1 MSEGGAYGA
10 NGASGDNGA
19 SGANEASGTNGA
31 NGKLQPQ
38 QPQQPQ
44 QLQQPQYSQQP
55 QQPQYP
61 HQPHQPQHPQ
71 QSQDSGQLPPP
82 EPFLK
87 KKGNYESLLV
97 FQKGE
102 CIYDITYYFAHHYF
116 VERKDR
122 TIDQVVQAA
131 RSGKQNIAEGC
142 AAGTT
147 SSETELR
154 LLGVARASMKEV
166 LEDYKDYLRTRGLTK
181 WHVNDPRTQK
191 TKAFCRKH
199 YNPADYTKDI
209 ERRSPEA
216 LCNIAITLIHQYD
229 VMMGRLL
236 DRLQKDFVEEGGIRE
251 QMTAARL
258 GYRNNQKNRI
268 AQLEAENNSLKAR
281 IAELE
286 AKLSSLPGLIALIFV
301 LASCSTDSEPGAVNE
316 EPSATLPQTAIAFGS
331 EIDEGQTVTRAT
343 SLKDKTTTFTV
354 YGFKNTDYDDDKG
367 AYTAYQTV
375 FPGYTVN
382 WKANSAGTSATNT
395 HDWEYIGQQ
404 LSGKTVQTIKFWDWG
419 AKAYRFCAVTGTVSG
434 MTVDHRDYEAYEI
447 TMTANGSSDAGIAA
461 TPYYSHLWFSTGA
474 YPDKPFGQPVQLE
487 FLKPFAKVRF
497 KFIFEDPN
505 DAKNTT
511 LTEKTFCP
519 TNGNTIKT
527 YAQITVSYPLTGS
540 AVKESF
546 AITSEPGGIPA
557 FTEDYYTE
565 EEVGKETINE
575 VEHVVSPYYDA
586 SETALEKEY
595 TVLPATNQGTYTLT
609 VSVNGE
615 PKPAVVPAEFMD
627 WKIGYLY
634 TYVFKVHVDL
644 SVSIDV
650 VQSAFTKW
658 NDHKTNHTVYNW

>member
-1 MSEGGAYGA
+1 MSEGGAYGT

-19 SGANEASGTNGA
+19 SGANGTNGA
-31 NGKLQPQ
+31 NGANEANGKL
-38 QPQQPQ
+38 
-44 QLQQPQYSQQP
+44 QPQYSQQP
-55 QQPQYP
+55 QQPQQPQYP
-61 HQPHQPQHPQ
+61 HQPQQPQHPQ

-131 RSGKQNIAEGC
+131 RSCKQNIAEGC

-258 GYRNNQKNRI
+258 GYRNNQKTRI

-286 AKLSSLPGLIALIFV
+286 AKLSSLIALIALIFT
-301 LASCSTDSEPGAVNE
+301 LASCSTDSEPSTEAASG
-316 EPSATLPQTAIAFGS
+316 EPNATLPQTAIAFGS

-343 SLKDKTTTFTV
+343 SLKDKATTFTV
-354 YGFKNTDYDDDKG
+354 YGFKNTEYDNG

-382 WKANSAGTSATNT
+382 WKANTAGTSTTNT
-395 HDWEYIGQQ
+395 HDWEYIGLQAPGQ
-404 LSGKTVQTIKFWDWG
+404 TVQTIKFWDWG
-419 AKAYRFCAVTGTVSG
+419 AKAYRFCAVTATDATESVVTIDDSYDACQL
-434 MTVDHRDYEAYEI
+434 TFSVDA
-447 TMTANGSSDAGIAA
+447 TNPSTA
-461 TPYYSHLWFSTGA
+461 PYYSHLWFSDGSD
-474 YPDKPFGQPVQLE
+474 PQKPFGKNVQLE
-487 FLKPFAKVRF
+487 FLQPLSRVRF
-497 KFIFEDPN
+497 MYKYVSAREGASMGKQSFKPSVDTEKIVRSGDV
-505 DAKNTT
+505 T
-511 LTEKTFCP
+511 LT
-519 TNGNTIKT
+519 
-527 YAQITVSYPLTGS
+527 YPLTGTETQ
-540 AVKESF
+540 ESMT
-546 AITSEPGGIPA
+546 IINGTSDLDDG
-557 FTEDYYTE
+557 FTEDYE
-565 EEVGKETINE
+565 PDQ
-575 VEHVVSPYYDA
+575 EHYPKDYSDKAPDGW
-586 SETALEKEY
+586 Y
-595 TVLPATNQGTYTLT
+595 TVLPNTAQGSYTLT
-609 VSVNGE
+609 VDVNSTT
-615 PKPAVVPAEFMD
+615 KWATVPGEFMQ
-627 WKIGYLY
+627 WKPGYQY
-634 TYVFKVHVDL
+634 TYVFK
-644 SVSIDV
+644 IDAEGGVEVGWVNYV
-650 VQSAFTKW
+650 VTPWSEPEWETER
-658 NDHKTNHTVYNW
+658 TVYNW

>member
-19 SGANEASGTNGA
+19 SGANEAYGANEA

-38 QPQQPQ
+38 YSQQPQQP
-44 QLQQPQYSQQP
+44 QQPQYSQQP
-55 QQPQYP
+55 QQP
-61 HQPHQPQHPQ
+61 HQPHHPQHPQ

-301 LASCSTDSEPGAVNE
+301 LASCSTDSEPGTEAASGKPN
-316 EPSATLPQTAIAFGS
+316 ATLPQTAIAFGS

-343 SLKDKTTTFTV
+343 SLKEKATTFTV
-354 YGFKNTDYDDDKG
+354 YGFKNTDYDTG
-367 AYTAYQTV
+367 SNSYTAYQTV

-382 WKANSAGTSATNT
+382 WKANSAGTSTTNT

-404 LSGKTVQTIKFWDWG
+404 ASGKTVQTIKFWDWG
-419 AKAYRFCAVTGTVSG
+419 AKAYRFFGVTATNATESVVTIDDSYQACQL
-434 MTVDHRDYEAYEI
+434 TFSVDA
-447 TMTANGSSDAGIAA
+447 TNPSTA
-461 TPYYSHLWFSTGA
+461 PYYSHLWFSDGSD
-474 YPDKPFGQPVQLE
+474 PQKPFGKNVQLE
-487 FLKPFAKVRF
+487 FLQPLSRVRF
-497 KFIFEDPN
+497 MYKYVSAREGASMGKQSFKPTD
-505 DAKNTT
+505 NT
-511 LTEKTFCP
+511 KIVRS
-519 TNGNTIKT
+519 GDV
-527 YAQITVSYPLTGS
+527 TVTYPLTGTETQ
-540 AVKESF
+540 ES
-546 AITSEPGGIPA
+546 ITITKGTTDLADG
-557 FTEDYYTE
+557 FTEDYE
-565 EEVGKETINE
+565 PDL
-575 VEHVVSPYYDA
+575 EHYPKDYSDKAPDGW
-586 SETALEKEY
+586 Y
-595 TVLPATNQGTYTLT
+595 TVLPNTAQGSYTLT
-609 VSVNGE
+609 VNVNGTS
-615 PKPAVVPAEFMD
+615 KPATVPAEFMQ
-627 WKIGYLY
+627 WKPGYQY
-634 TYVFKVHVDL
+634 TYVFKIDAAGGVEIGWVDYA
-644 SVSIDV
+644 VTPWTDIE
-650 VQSAFTKW
+650 A
-658 NDHKTNHTVYNW
+658 NRTVYNW

>member
-1 MSEGGAYGA
+1 
-10 NGASGDNGA
+10 
-19 SGANEASGTNGA
+19 
-31 NGKLQPQ
+31 
-38 QPQQPQ
+38 
-44 QLQQPQYSQQP
+44 
-55 QQPQYP
+55 
-61 HQPHQPQHPQ
+61 
-71 QSQDSGQLPPP
+71 
-82 EPFLK
+82 
-87 KKGNYESLLV
+87 LLV

-301 LASCSTDSEPGAVNE
+301 LASCSTDSEPGAENE
-316 EPSATLPQTAIAFGS
+316 EPNATLPQTAIAFGS

-354 YGFKNTDYDDDKG
+354 YGFKNTEYDDG
-367 AYTAYQTV
+367 SSAYTAYQTV

-382 WKANSAGTSATNT
+382 WKANTAGTSTTNT

-404 LSGKTVQTIKFWDWG
+404 DEGQTVQTIKFWDWG
-419 AKAYRFCAVTGTVSG
+419 AKAYRFCGVTDKDATGSVVTIDGNDACQLTFS
-434 MTVDHRDYEAYEI
+434 VDA
-447 TMTANGSSDAGIAA
+447 TNPSTA
-461 TPYYSHLWFSTGA
+461 PYYSHLWFSDGSD
-474 YPDKPFGQPVQLE
+474 PQKPFGKNVQLE
-487 FLKPFAKVRF
+487 FLQPLSRVKYLFT
-497 KFIFEDPN
+497 FEDPV
-505 DAKNTT
+505 DEGITT
-511 LTEKTFCP
+511 LSRMNFHP
-519 TNGNTIKT
+519 IDGGDIK
-527 YAQITVSYPLTGS
+527 QSGTVTLLYPLTG
-540 AVKESF
+540 
-546 AITSEPGGIPA
+546 TL
-557 FTEDYYTE
+557 TT
-565 EEVGKETINE
+565 ETITVTTDGDE
-575 VEHVVSPYYDA
+575 GLSVSGLDEA
-586 SETALEKEY
+586 NTVF
-595 TVLPATNQGTYTLT
+595 TVLPVSGQGPYELT
-609 VSVNGE
+609 VYVDGVEKN
-615 PKPAVVPAEFMD
+615 AVVPAAFMD
-627 WKIGYLY
+627 WKAGYEY
-634 TYVFKVHVDL
+634 TYIFKVHVDK
-644 SVSIDV
+644 SVTIEAV
-650 VQSAFTKW
+650 NSAFTPW
-658 NDHKTNHTVYNW
+658 EEQEDNHTVYNW

>member
-19 SGANEASGTNGA
+19 SGANEAYGANEA

-38 QPQQPQ
+38 YSQQPQ
-44 QLQQPQYSQQP
+44 HSQQPQQP

-258 GYRNNQKNRI
+258 GYRNNQKTRI

-301 LASCSTDSEPGAVNE
+301 LASCSTDSEPGAENE
-316 EPSATLPQTAIAFGS
+316 EPNATLPQTAIAFGS

-343 SLKDKTTTFTV
+343 SLKDKTTT
-354 YGFKNTDYDDDKG
+354 
-367 AYTAYQTV
+367 
-375 FPGYTVN
+375 
-382 WKANSAGTSATNT
+382 AGTSTTNT

-404 LSGKTVQTIKFWDWG
+404 ASGKTVQTIKFWDWG
-419 AKAYRFCAVTGTVSG
+419 AKAYRFCAVTATNATESVVTINDSYDACQL
-434 MTVDHRDYEAYEI
+434 TFSVNA
-447 TMTANGSSDAGIAA
+447 TAPSTA
-461 TPYYSHLWFSTGA
+461 PYYSHLWFSDGSD
-474 YPDKPFGQPVQLE
+474 PLKPFGKNVQLE
-487 FLKPFAKVRF
+487 FLQPLSRVRF
-497 KFIFEDPN
+497 MYKYVSAREGASMGTQSFKPTD
-505 DAKNTT
+505 NTEIVRSGDVT
-511 LTEKTFCP
+511 LT
-519 TNGNTIKT
+519 
-527 YAQITVSYPLTGS
+527 YPLTGTETQ
-540 AVKESF
+540 ESMT
-546 AITSEPGGIPA
+546 IINGTSDLDDG
-557 FTEDYYTE
+557 FTEDYE
-565 EEVGKETINE
+565 PDL
-575 VEHVVSPYYDA
+575 EHYPKDYSDKAPDGW
-586 SETALEKEY
+586 Y
-595 TVLPATNQGTYTLT
+595 TVLPNTAQGSYTLT
-609 VSVNGE
+609 VNVNGTS
-615 PKPAVVPAEFMD
+615 KPATVPAEFMQ
-627 WKIGYLY
+627 WKPGYQY
-634 TYVFKVHVDL
+634 TYVFKIDAAGGVEIGWVDYA
-644 SVSIDV
+644 VTPWTDIE
-650 VQSAFTKW
+650 A
-658 NDHKTNHTVYNW
+658 NRTVYNW

>member
-19 SGANEASGTNGA
+19 SGANEAYGANEA

-38 QPQQPQ
+38 YSQQPQ
-44 QLQQPQYSQQP
+44 HSQQPQQP

-258 GYRNNQKNRI
+258 GYRNNQKTRI

-301 LASCSTDSEPGAVNE
+301 LASCSTDSEPGAENE
-316 EPSATLPQTAIAFGS
+316 EPNATLPQTAIAFGS

-354 YGFKNTDYDDDKG
+354 YGFKNTDYDNG
-367 AYTAYQTV
+367 NGTYTAYQTV

-382 WKANSAGTSATNT
+382 WKANSAGTSTTNT

-404 LSGKTVQTIKFWDWG
+404 ASGKTVQTIKFWDWG
-419 AKAYRFCAVTGTVSG
+419 AKAYRFCAVTATNATESVVTINDSYDACQL
-434 MTVDHRDYEAYEI
+434 TFSVNA
-447 TMTANGSSDAGIAA
+447 TAPSTA
-461 TPYYSHLWFSTGA
+461 PYYSHLWFSDGSD
-474 YPDKPFGQPVQLE
+474 PLKPFGKNVQLE
-487 FLKPFAKVRF
+487 FLQPLSRVRF
-497 KFIFEDPN
+497 MYKYVSAREGASMGTQSFKPTD
-505 DAKNTT
+505 NTEIVRSGDVT
-511 LTEKTFCP
+511 LT
-519 TNGNTIKT
+519 
-527 YAQITVSYPLTGS
+527 YPLTGTETQ
-540 AVKESF
+540 ESMT
-546 AITSEPGGIPA
+546 IINGTSDLDDG
-557 FTEDYYTE
+557 FTEDYE
-565 EEVGKETINE
+565 PDL
-575 VEHVVSPYYDA
+575 EHYPKDYSDKAPDGW
-586 SETALEKEY
+586 Y
-595 TVLPATNQGTYTLT
+595 TVLPNTAQGSYTLT
-609 VSVNGE
+609 VNVNGTS
-615 PKPAVVPAEFMD
+615 KPATVPAEFMQ
-627 WKIGYLY
+627 WKPGYQY
-634 TYVFKVHVDL
+634 TYVFKIDAAGGVEIGWVDYA
-644 SVSIDV
+644 VTPWTDIE
-650 VQSAFTKW
+650 A
-658 NDHKTNHTVYNW
+658 NRTVYNW

>member
-1 MSEGGAYGA
+1 MSEGGAYGT

-19 SGANEASGTNGA
+19 NGANEA

-38 QPQQPQ
+38 YSQQPQQP
-44 QLQQPQYSQQP
+44 QQPQYSQQP

-61 HQPHQPQHPQ
+61 HQPHQPQPPQ

-191 TKAFCRKH
+191 TKAFSRKH

-258 GYRNNQKNRI
+258 GYRNNQKTRI

-286 AKLSSLPGLIALIFV
+286 AKLSSLIALIALIFA
-301 LASCSTDSEPGAVNE
+301 LASCSTDSEQGAENE
-316 EPSATLPQTAIAFGS
+316 EPNATRRGTDRDPRHQP
-331 EIDEGQTVTRAT
+331 EGQ
-343 SLKDKTTTFTV
+343 
-354 YGFKNTDYDDDKG
+354 GDDLHRLRLQEHG
-367 AYTAYQTV
+367 IRRRQ
-375 FPGYTVN
+375 
-382 WKANSAGTSATNT
+382 
-395 HDWEYIGQQ
+395 QQ
-404 LSGKTVQTIKFWDWG
+404 LHRLPDRVPRLHRELEGQHSRHLDHQHPRLGIHRSAALGKD
-419 AKAYRFCAVTGTVSG
+419 R
-434 MTVDHRDYEAYEI
+434 
-447 TMTANGSSDAGIAA
+447 
-461 TPYYSHLWFSTGA
+461 
-474 YPDKPFGQPVQLE
+474 PD
-487 FLKPFAKVRF
+487 
-497 KFIFEDPN
+497 D
-505 DAKNTT
+505 
-511 LTEKTFCP
+511 
-519 TNGNTIKT
+519 
-527 YAQITVSYPLTGS
+527 
-540 AVKESF
+540 
-546 AITSEPGGIPA
+546 
-557 FTEDYYTE
+557 
-565 EEVGKETINE
+565 
-575 VEHVVSPYYDA
+575 
-586 SETALEKEY
+586 
-595 TVLPATNQGTYTLT
+595 
-609 VSVNGE
+609 
-615 PKPAVVPAEFMD
+615 
-627 WKIGYLY
+627 
-634 TYVFKVHVDL
+634 
-644 SVSIDV
+644 
-650 VQSAFTKW
+650 
-658 NDHKTNHTVYNW
+658 